1 MKKAILV
8 FLLVTM
14 SGLSLGVFAQS
25 GVIKEFTGTVE
36 LKPAGAAD
44 FVPATAGAQVSQ
56 ETIVS
61 TGFKSS
67 ALLEVGSTIITVRP
81 LTRLSLT
88 EITALEGTE
97 LVNVNLHAGRLRV
110 DVKPPAGTKSSFTVI
125 SPIATA
131 SVRGTSFFFDTM
143 NVRVREGTVVFK
155 GNAGYTVQVPAGSF
169 SGVGAYSMAAVAQDA
184 VSAAVTVSSPV
195 GLDEAT
201 GTPSVTVTAPS
212 GPGESNAGNFGMV
225 ITY

>member
-1 MKKAILV
+1 MV
-8 FLLVTM
+8 
-14 SGLSLGVFAQS
+14 GWLSISVFAQS

-36 LKPAGAAD
+36 LKPAGARD
-44 FVPATAGAQVSQ
+44 YLPATAGAHISQ
-56 ETIVS
+56 DTIIS
-61 TGFKSS
+61 TSFKST
-67 ALLEVGSTIITVRP
+67 ALLEIGSAIITVRP
-81 LTRLSLT
+81 LTRLTLT
-88 EITALEGTE
+88 EITAMQGTE

-110 DVKPPAGTKSSFTVI
+110 DVKPPAGMKSSFTVI

-169 SGVGAYSMAAVAQDA
+169 SGVGAYSMAAVAQDT
-184 VSAAVTVSSPV
+184 VSAAVSVSSPV

-201 GTPSVTVTAPS
+201 GTGSVTVTSPSAPAGNS
-212 GPGESNAGNFGMV
+212 GNFGMV